1 MGSGKSTHL
10 ANAYH
15 EPVFIRAD
23 SERFHV
29 ERFSANA
36 NLGAGGKFNA
46 AGGMSMDLV
55 WNKFIE
61 VGFAKVQPRDYVG
74 VSPKV
79 PPGGRVYV
87 TVWCPSQGFIWNNQP
102 QHEDISFI
110 VKRNGGIVK
119 AEYGKIWV
127 DVGGHRH

>member
-1 MGSGKSTHL
+1 MGSGTSTHL

-15 EPVFIRAD
+15 EPVFVRAD
-23 SERFHV
+23 TERFHV
-29 ERFSANA
+29 EHFSANA
-36 NLGAGGKFNA
+36 SLGVAGKFNA
-46 AGGMSMDLV
+46 GGGMSMDMV

-61 VGFAKVQPRDYVG
+61 VGFAKVLPRDCVG

-79 PPGGRVYV
+79 PSGDRVYV

-102 QHEDISFI
+102 QQEDRSFI
-110 VKRNGGIVK
+110 VKPNGGIGK

-127 DVGGHRH
+127 DTNGIRY